1 MNFDTFT
8 GWPLTIFT
16 GWPLTIH
23 YLQGDLCQWRI
34 LATHGEKIILNI
46 TSLDIPASVN
56 CQLDYLEVRTFRE
69 LKYHTMYPRHMNSY
83 QESYSQHFQDQMP
96 RENEFTKSMAV
107 LHISGLLI
115 YLELKIKSSIKKLL
129 TLQWYLDIF
138 SQSVFNPLKLRTSQ
152 QLSFCADQHLYIFI
166 NKFQDDISCALA
178 MYSYTWDWLYFFN
191 LYIGERLYIL
201 CLSVRL

>member
-8 GWPLTIFT
+8 GWPLTIFTGWPLSIFT

-69 LKYHTMYPRHMNSY
+69 LKYHTMYSRHMNSK

-107 LHISGLLI
+107 LHFRAIDLPW
-115 YLELKIKSSIKKLL
+115 IKNKKQYQK
-129 TLQWYLDIF
+129 TSDFTMIF
-138 SQSVFNPLKLRTSQ
+138 G
-152 QLSFCADQHLYIFI
+152 YIFTKRI
-166 NKFQDDISCALA
+166 QPFKAANISAA
-178 MYSYTWDWLYFFN
+178 FF
-191 LYIGERLYIL
+191 L
-201 CLSVRL
+201 CRPTFIHFYK